1 MPKKINCCS
10 SYRPPSTCFITKN
23 LTFLLTSVDAIKLD
37 CIAAIILDVLLFQT
51 QSSDWEIKHPIK
63 DYKIVIKR
71 TRCKLYALFYS
82 LSTRIYF
89 KLFPLFSRV
98 LKKLSPEHCRKMQSL
113 VAESVSFQYDLI
125 GGQPHRATNEV
136 SKIFTKW
143 DVTFFKIQVHWKL
156 SLGRFIAMPCS
167 IGSNY
172 ILDVGAV
179 LAKKRGICLEK
190 ANSIYAKVS
199 LCCETTYH
207 ISHFL
212 CLTFVRI

>member
-1 MPKKINCCS
+1 M
-10 SYRPPSTCFITKN
+10 
-23 LTFLLTSVDAIKLD
+23 
-37 CIAAIILDVLLFQT
+37 
-51 QSSDWEIKHPIK
+51 
-63 DYKIVIKR
+63 
-71 TRCKLYALFYS
+71 YALFYS

-89 KLFPLFSRV
+89 KLFPIFSRV

-179 LAKKRGICLEK
+179 LAKKRGICLDIRESK
-190 ANSIYAKVS
+190 PVLWNY
-199 LCCETTYH
+199 L
-207 ISHFL
+207 SHFSL
-212 CLTFVRI
+212 FMPHLRKNLKRDQYFSCLHINWIQRRAISKMDAIRPLRPFTDERSCITPPCLLPPKTLISNH